1 MYSSCILRAAL
12 AISWLLGNN
21 RAFWYATRR
30 QPCRYRRLASRYMG
44 YTLVHCLCGPSSS
57 PSTATF
63 GDCVLGVPALPPTMC
78 CIICSSM
85 SCCCGGMGALGTSGK
100 SNYRVSLCVQHTSV
114 SSLNSS
120 PVMMTRRDRRRS
132 QRTKEKEMHYTRPQ
146 KPRGQQKRSS
156 PSSWPSTGL
165 PLRPHL

>member
-1 MYSSCILRAAL
+1 MRAAL

-21 RAFWYATRR
+21 RALWYATRR

-57 PSTATF
+57 PSAATLR
-63 GDCVLGVPALPPTMC
+63 GCALGVSVPPPIIC
-78 CIICSSM
+78 CIICSIM

-100 SNYRVSLCVQHTSV
+100 SNYCVSFCMQHTSV

-120 PVMMTRRDRRRS
+120 LAMV
-132 QRTKEKEMHYTRPQ
+132 TKKGAATFAADKGGIVRHTPL
-146 KPRGQQKRSS
+146 KPRGLRKRWS
-156 PSSWPSTGL
+156 PSSWPPIL
-165 PLRPHL
+165 PFRPHT